1 MQRVYNHEIESKQ
14 TQGNIF
20 ILYKKGIYTYIIFR
34 QGIEL
39 ERRAYGSIQ
48 IHSTQ
53 IEMNRLDIYLYI
65 PSDSDSET
73 ETDSRKSIVSNI
85 NEKT

>member
-1 MQRVYNHEIESKQ
+1 MYTHTKQDPKGIYEIESIH

-20 ILYKKGIYTYIIFR
+20 ILYKKGIYTYIILR

-39 ERRAYGSIQ
+39 ERRAYKNIQ

-53 IEMNRLDIYLYI
+53 IGMNEMDIYLYI
-65 PSDSDSET
+65 PSDSDSGR
-73 ETDSRKSIVSNI
+73 D
-85 NEKT
+85 

>member
-1 MQRVYNHEIESKQ
+1 MYTHTKQNAKDIYEIESKH

-39 ERRAYGSIQ
+39 ERRAYENIQ
-48 IHSTQ
+48 IHSTDRN
-53 IEMNRLDIYLYI
+53 ERKGYI
-65 PSDSDSET
+65 FIHT
-73 ETDSRKSIVSNI
+73 K
-85 NEKT
+85 